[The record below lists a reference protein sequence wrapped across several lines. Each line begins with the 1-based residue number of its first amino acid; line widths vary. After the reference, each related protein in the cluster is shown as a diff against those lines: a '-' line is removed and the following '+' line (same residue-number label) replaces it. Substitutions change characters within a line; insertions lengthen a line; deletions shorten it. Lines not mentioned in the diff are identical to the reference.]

1 MPAIRFVI
9 QRIRDRRFYAGE
21 DRWVSGAIAA
31 LWFDSEQL
39 AKLRAVR
46 DLPDR
51 ADAWI
56 AVAVEG

>member
-1 MPAIRFVI
+1 MPKVRFVI